1 MKAPWSDAQRGRI
14 IAQAIR
20 FIEERAELHAFEF
33 AMEVGEHLFEGLFR
47 SDPMLV
53 RVGGRWKRDSF
64 RRIASDPRVNMSE
77 HKLSMCVHAYLA
89 VRVFETQTGDV
100 PLPDLSPW
108 AWARLDVPLEEH
120 PDAVVELA
128 LWGQSEGVTH
138 DMLNEAAQLVKPY
151 LERGGKLEDIMPG
164 LKGRDTP
171 YKRIRRILGIIDG
184 WLDEHELS
192 EAARQRALGIIDGL
206 LGSDPDT

>member
-14 IAQAIR
+14 IARAIR
-20 FIEERAELHAFEF
+20 FIEERAELHAFEL
-33 AMEVGEHLFEGLFR
+33 AMEVGKHLFKGLFR

-53 RVGGRWKRDSF
+53 RAGGEWKRDSF
-64 RRIASDPRVNMSE
+64 RRIASDLRVRMSE
-77 HKLSMCVHAYLA
+77 QKLSACVHAYLA
-89 VRVFETQTGDV
+89 VRVFKNQAPEI

-108 AWARLDVPLEEH
+108 EWARLDVPLVNH
-120 PDAVVELA
+120 PEAVVEIA
-128 LWGQSEGVTH
+128 RWRQREGVSRE
-138 DMLNEAAQLVKPY
+138 MLRSAAQLVKPY
-151 LERGGKLEDIMPG
+151 LEAGGKLEDILPG

-192 EAARQRALGIIDGL
+192 EVARQRALATIDGL
-206 LGSDPDT
+206 LAELHG